1 MRAIAVFALSDQE
14 DVVVLGP
21 GDIIGR
27 ADWAALSL
35 EDARIS
41 EAHAMISLRGQSL
54 KLLALRGRFR
64 VKGKVCTEVTLI
76 SGMVIELADDVTLTC
91 QETSLPQTLPGLALE
106 GLPVIALTN
115 TLSVYMGSPPRVK
128 HGYRPDADMCFWS
141 FGDSWR
147 VVVDGQ
153 APQPVSVGQTWRID
167 GRLVE
172 VVDVPTTVA
181 EHAITRSVL
190 RLPLSF
196 EVINNVVRVTREGDE
211 PLRISGIPGRILA
224 AVLKNEHQMHWQAIV
239 DEVWPNDMSM
249 ESALRRRFDVGVS
262 RLRTCLRQL
271 VSENEQLIELD
282 GAGIFALKL
291 TTQDKVTIQEG

>member
-1 MRAIAVFALSDQE
+1 MRAIAVFAVSAQE
-14 DVVVLGP
+14 DVVLLGP

-64 VKGKVCTEVTLI
+64 VNGKVCTEVTLLT
-76 SGMVIELADDVTLTC
+76 GMVIELTDGVTLTC
-91 QETSLPQTLPGLALE
+91 QEISLPQTLPGLALE
-106 GLPVIALTN
+106 GLPVIALTS
-115 TLSVYMGSPPRVK
+115 TLSVYIGSPPTVK

-147 VVVDGQ
+147 VVVGGQ
-153 APQPVSVGQTWRID
+153 SPQPVSVGQTWRVG

-172 VVDVPTTVA
+172 VVDVPTKVA

-190 RLPLSF
+190 RLPLHF
-196 EVINNVVRVTREGDE
+196 EVIHNLVRVTREGDE
-211 PLRISGIPGRILA
+211 SLRISGIPGRILA
-224 AVLKNEHQMHWQAIV
+224 TVLKNEHQMHWQDIV

-271 VSENEQLIELD
+271 VAENEQLIELD
-282 GAGIFALKL
+282 GAGTLTFKL
-291 TTQDKVTIQEG
+291 TTQDTVSVQED